1 MIEQAYYILGRVLSL
16 TRFPERT
23 AGIPP
28 LFPKEKNGW
37 NRIVK
42 TGSDNLIL
50 PSFYLALEKN
60 NLLEHL
66 PEDLVIYLK
75 EIFSLNQERNEKILA
90 ESRSINRELKEEGIS
105 CVFMKGV
112 ANIMDNLYHDDG
124 ERMLYDID
132 ILVEEEKMVAAAQML
147 ENNGY
152 KSVKEF
158 NPHALSSTM
167 HYPLLVKD
175 GNPAGVEIH
184 RMPTQYL
191 YTKLLSV
198 ADVFSEQMSSTRFP
212 EIMVMSNRHK
222 VMHNFIHAQLMH
234 NGHYHAGVS
243 IRNLY
248 DLLLL
253 GQRDDLLKTFA
264 GLKRFPKQS
273 FAYLKLMNKVFAT
286 DETRNTLRSGL
297 TVKFFLW
304 RHRQVL
310 RMGGKTLHN
319 YHLGLMILQKYLI
332 LPVRTLWNPLARN
345 YVFSRL
351 FDRNWYGRHFYAMK
365 RRIFRGK

>member
-1 MIEQAYYILGRVLSL
+1 MTREQSYYLIARVLALDFKPDHAVAESL
-16 TRFPERT
+16 PSRVVQ
-23 AGIPP
+23 
-28 LFPKEKNGW
+28 W
-37 NRIVK
+37 QSIVQ
-42 TGSDNLIL
+42 TGSDNFVL
-50 PSFYLALEKN
+50 PSFYLSLARHH
-60 NLLEHL
+60 LLDHI
-66 PEDLVIYLK
+66 PDDLRVYLHNIH
-75 EIFSLNQERNEKILA
+75 ELNKERNDRIINQSIL
-90 ESRSINRELKEEGIS
+90 IHQWLKEEHIGT
-105 CVFMKGV
+105 VFLKGV

-132 ILVEEEKMVAAAQML
+132 ILVEEGKMLAAARML

-152 KSVKEF
+152 KPVKEF

-184 RMPTQYL
+184 RMPTQYH

-198 ADVFSEQMSSTRFP
+198 ADVFSEQMSSARFP

-243 IRNLY
+243 LRNLY

-253 GQRDDLLKTFA
+253 GQREELLKTFT
-264 GLKRFPKQS
+264 GMKHFRKQ
-273 FAYLKLMNKVFAT
+273 FLAYLSLMNKVFDT
-286 DETRNTLRSGL
+286 NETRNTLRSGP
-297 TVKFFLW
+297 TVRFFLW
-304 RHRQVL
+304 RHHKVL
-310 RMGGKTLHN
+310 KMKRPILKR
-319 YHLGLMILQKYLI
+319 YHFFIMAVQKYIL
-332 LPVRTLWNPLARN
+332 LPVRVIWNPMARN

-351 FDRNWYGRHFYAMK
+351 AKRSWYKAHFKSIK
-365 RRIFRGK
+365 RIWKGF